1 MNTYTVTDTELTSI
15 ADAIKNKAGIASSL
29 QYPNGFISAIETLG
43 GVDVEDGIITR
54 RISGTYENSRVT
66 TIGSNA
72 FSHCSRLTTVN
83 FPACTNIS
91 STAFAY
97 CSSLTSV
104 NFPACTNIDNNALA
118 YCSRLTSV
126 NFPACTNIGNTAFG
140 YCRSLT
146 SVNFPACTNI
156 GNNAFSHCSGLTSVN
171 FPACTNIG
179 NTAFGY
185 CSRLT
190 TVNFPACTNISSTA
204 FRACHTLISFY
215 LTGSSYVSLVNS
227 NAFNSTPIGGYSAS
241 AGQYGSIYVPAS
253 MLESYKTRTNWTYF
267 SSRFVGV

>member
-91 STAFAY
+91 STAF
-97 CSSLTSV
+97 
-104 NFPACTNIDNNALA
+104 
-118 YCSRLTSV
+118 
-126 NFPACTNIGNTAFG
+126 
-140 YCRSLT
+140 
-146 SVNFPACTNI
+146 
-156 GNNAFSHCSGLTSVN
+156 
-171 FPACTNIG
+171 
-179 NTAFGY
+179 
-185 CSRLT
+185 
-190 TVNFPACTNISSTA
+190 
-204 FRACHTLISFY
+204 RACHTLISFY